1 MQKRHSSWY
10 CCCCDCCSCSL
21 LLFCFMLHTHTYR
34 ETHAHLH
41 FWHHLD
47 ARRATDANLIWTPH
61 TKKCARERESAWQGD
76 IPTWRRRGVGSGGNE
91 ASWPKGGYLRHN
103 LRLSVY
109 ELQLMMLQALECAF
123 LI

>member
-1 MQKRHSSWY
+1 
-10 CCCCDCCSCSL
+10 
-21 LLFCFMLHTHTYR
+21 MLYATHTHTHTSR

-76 IPTWRRRGVGSGGNE
+76 IPTWRRGGVGSGGNE

>member
-1 MQKRHSSWY
+1 MQKDRVVVVFVPAAAAP
-10 CCCCDCCSCSL
+10 CCCFALCYT
-21 LLFCFMLHTHTYR
+21 HTHTYR

-76 IPTWRRRGVGSGGNE
+76 IPTWRRGGERGE
-91 ASWPKGGYLRHN
+91 LAKR
-103 LRLSVY
+103 RLS
-109 ELQLMMLQALECAF
+109 AS
-123 LI
+123 